1 MLIRTQQQQ
10 LVHLKALR
18 AFEAAARH
26 LSFVAAAEELN
37 VTPPAISQ
45 LIRTLEEYLDV
56 QLFVRSKVGVTL
68 TPQAREAY
76 PDIRDGLLQLA
87 AGLDRLRGS
96 GQDRLVTLSV
106 PPSFAA
112 KWLLPRI
119 DAFRSRHPEFDIR
132 LDTSD
137 RLVDFIAEGID
148 LGVRYGLG
156 GYPGLQAD
164 KLFDEEV
171 FPVCSPTLLGQESQ
185 RAGADWLSRM
195 TLIHDTTSDFD
206 PTFPTWRTWLLG
218 HGMTEVD
225 HTRGLRMNS
234 SLLAIQAAI
243 DRQGVTLARSIIVE
257 GDVKAGRLVRPFDFV
272 DATRCAYYI
281 VYPKH
286 AASVRK
292 VEVVRDWLLEQAGL
306 LATTRGG

>member
-1 MLIRTQQQQ
+1 VLIQTQQQK
-10 LVHLKALR
+10 LVHLNALR

-26 LSFVAAAEELN
+26 LSFVAAADELN

-45 LIRTLEEYLDV
+45 QIRTLEEYLDAP
-56 QLFVRSKVGVTL
+56 LFVRSKVGVTL
-68 TPQAREAY
+68 TPQARDAY

-87 AGLDRLRGS
+87 AGLNKLRGS

-119 DAFRSRHPEFDIR
+119 DAFREQYPQFDIR
-132 LDTSD
+132 LDTTD
-137 RLVDFIAEGID
+137 RLVDFAAEGID

-156 GYPGLQAD
+156 GYRGLETE

-171 FPVCSPTLLGQESQ
+171 FPVCSPALLAQESQ
-185 RAGADWLSRM
+185 RADLDWLARM

-218 HGMTEVD
+218 HGMAGVD

-234 SLLAIQAAI
+234 SVLAIQAAI
-243 DRQGVTLARSIIVE
+243 EKQGVTLARSVIVD
-257 GDVKAGRLVRPFDFV
+257 GDLKAGRLVRPFDFV
-272 DATRCAYYI
+272 EATRCAYYV
-281 VYPKH
+281 VYPKE
-286 AASVRK
+286 SLNSPK
-292 VEVVRDWLLEQAGL
+292 VQALRDWLLAEARLHGL
-306 LATTRGG
+306 TRGR

>member
-1 MLIRTQQQQ
+1 MLIRTTQQQ

-26 LSFVAAAEELN
+26 LSFAAAAEELN

-56 QLFVRSKVGVTL
+56 QLFVRSKVGVVL
-68 TPQAREAY
+68 TPQARDAY

-87 AGLDRLRGS
+87 AGLGRLRGS
-96 GQDRLVTLSV
+96 GQERLVTLSV

-119 DAFRSRHPEFDIR
+119 EAFRSEHPDFDVR

-137 RLVDFIAEGID
+137 RLVDFATEGID

-156 GYPGLQAD
+156 GYPGLRAD

-171 FPVCSPTLLGQESQ
+171 FAVCSPALLGQDSQ
-185 RAGADWLSRM
+185 RADAKWLARM

-218 HGMTEVD
+218 RGMAGVD
-225 HTRGLRMNS
+225 HSRGLRMNS

-243 DRQGVTLARSIIVE
+243 EGQGVALARSVIVS
-257 GDVKAGRLVRPFDFV
+257 GDVKAGRLVRPFDAV
-272 DATRCAYYI
+272 DATRCAYYV
-281 VYPKH
+281 VYPEQ
-286 AASVRK
+286 ADSAPK
-292 VEVVRDWLLEQAGL
+292 VKVLRDWLLEQAGVHSP
-306 LATTRGG
+306 RRQG

>member
-1 MLIRTQQQQ
+1 MPVRTQQQQ

-76 PDIRDGLLQLA
+76 PDIRDGLLQVA
-87 AGLDRLRGS
+87 AGLDKLRGS
-96 GQDRLVTLSV
+96 GHDRLVTLSV

-119 DAFRSRHPEFDIR
+119 DLFRSQHPQFEIR

-137 RLVDFIAEGID
+137 RLVDFAAEGID

-164 KLFDEEV
+164 KLFDEAV
-171 FPVCSPTLLGQESQ
+171 FPVCSPALLGQESQ
-185 RAGADWLSRM
+185 LAGADWLSRM

-218 HGMTEVD
+218 HGMKGVD

-243 DRQGVTLARSIIVE
+243 DRQGVTLARSVIVE
-257 GDVKAGRLVRPFDFV
+257 GDVKAGRLVRPFEFV
-272 DATRCAYYI
+272 DATRCAYYV
-281 VYPKH
+281 VYPKQ
-286 AASVRK
+286 SGSEPK
-292 VEVVRDWLLEQAGL
+292 VKVVRDWLVEQAGL
-306 LATTRGG
+306 HA

>member
-45 LIRTLEEYLDV
+45 LIRTLEEYLEV
-56 QLFVRSKVGVTL
+56 QLFVRSKVGVAL
-68 TPQAREAY
+68 TPQARDAY

-87 AGLDRLRGS
+87 AGLGRLRGS
-96 GQDRLVTLSV
+96 GQERLVTLTV

-119 DAFRSRHPEFDIR
+119 DAFRSQHPDFDIR

-137 RLVDFIAEGID
+137 RLVDFAAEGID

-156 GYPGLQAD
+156 GYPSLQAD

-171 FPVCSPTLLGQESQ
+171 FAVCSPALLGQESQ
-185 RAGADWLSRM
+185 RAGANWLARM

-206 PTFPTWRTWLLG
+206 PTFPTWRTWLLA
-218 HGMTEVD
+218 HGMPAVD

-243 DRQGVTLARSIIVE
+243 DGQGVTLARSIIVE
-257 GDVKAGRLVRPFDFV
+257 DDVKAGRLVRPFDSV
-272 DATRCAYYI
+272 DATRCAYYV
-281 VYPKH
+281 VYPKQTDN
-286 AASVRK
+286 ATK
-292 VEVVRDWLLEQAGL
+292 VKVLRDWLLEQAAL
-306 LATTRGG
+306 RAPTPPV